1 MDDELLIEVIRLRPV
16 IYNSA
21 HSKYMDNKLKDN
33 LWKEISQILKEEV
46 SACKSRW
53 NNMRDNY
60 RKSLK
65 KISAGSKTKRYKYSD
80 QLSFLNNCFQ
90 EKESPGSIDDQ
101 DDVIDTVTKTQVIKD
116 EHEIATPPVI
126 EETDDEQD
134 SPRPP
139 KIRKV
144 LLKRKSQNPE
154 GVRKYIV
161 NKNSQLPVTQKFIHP
176 VDAFLAGIAPTLK
189 SLTPYFLNLAKSE
202 IFTTVQEYEMAM
214 LTQQGK
220 ITSDRSEPALSPS
233 SPNHRSTPE

>member
-1 MDDELLIEVIRLRPV
+1 
-16 IYNSA
+16 
-21 HSKYMDNKLKDN
+21 
-33 LWKEISQILKEEV
+33 
-46 SACKSRW
+46 
-53 NNMRDNY
+53 MRDNY

-90 EKESPGSIDDQ
+90 EKESTGSVEDQ
-101 DDVIDTVTKTQVIKD
+101 DELIDTMTKNDVTKE

-126 EETDDEQD
+126 DDTEDEQD

-144 LLKRKSQNPE
+144 LIKRKSQTPE

-161 NKNSQLPVTQKFIHP
+161 NKNSQLPVTHKSIHP

-189 SLTPYFLNLAKSE
+189 TLTPYFLNLAKSE

-220 ITSDRSEPALSPS
+220 LTSDRSEPAVSLS